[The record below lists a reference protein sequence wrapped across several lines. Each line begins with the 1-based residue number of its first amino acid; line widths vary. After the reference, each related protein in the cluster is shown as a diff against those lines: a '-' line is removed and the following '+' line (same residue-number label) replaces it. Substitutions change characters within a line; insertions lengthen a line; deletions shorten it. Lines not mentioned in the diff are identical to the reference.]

1 MASASV
7 AIFFSNGSASR
18 SRRTLH
24 RQGVTGLSAAGV
36 SLNKQVYASRCV
48 LPNLILAGRLQV
60 KVHAQ
65 VSRPV
70 A

>member
-1 MASASV
+1 M
-7 AIFFSNGSASR
+7 
-18 SRRTLH
+18 
-24 RQGVTGLSAAGV
+24 
-36 SLNKQVYASRCV
+36 NKQVYASRCV
-48 LPNLILAGRLQV
+48 LPNPILAGRLQE